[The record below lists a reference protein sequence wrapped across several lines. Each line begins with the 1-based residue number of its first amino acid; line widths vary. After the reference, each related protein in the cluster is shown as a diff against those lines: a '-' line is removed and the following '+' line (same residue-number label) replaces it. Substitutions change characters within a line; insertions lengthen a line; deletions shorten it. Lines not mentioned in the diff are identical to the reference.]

1 MAKAKKKEVVSL
13 EEKLE
18 QALVPVNEQPY
29 EVPENWCWVRFDSLS
44 KDMADGPFGSN
55 LKTEHY
61 TENKEVRIIQLSNIG
76 EEGWREEN
84 TKYTTFEHVKT
95 IARSI
100 VEPGNIVI
108 AKMMPAG
115 RAIICPSSEKMYVL
129 SSDAVKMVP
138 HSKLDVK
145 YLVYC
150 INSQMFRNQVQE
162 NMQGITRART
172 SIKKLKQ
179 YVFPLPPLAEQQ
191 RIVKQIESL
200 FVKLDEAQCKLES
213 ALEES
218 EIRRTAILNEAFKG
232 ELTKGWREKHK
243 SCKNTVIE
251 AVKLYSNT
259 LSNKD
264 KKFIAEGQAELNP
277 IEMSGD
283 IVWYE
288 TKIGAIS
295 RVTNGST
302 PSRQCE
308 QYWNGDIP
316 WVSSGEVRNNIID
329 VTEERITQAGYDSS
343 SVKLLPKG
351 TVLIAMIGEG
361 KTRGQSAVLNIE
373 ATTNQNI
380 AAIVIEHGQINSKF
394 LWYWLQKEYKK
405 NREKGAGSGPQA
417 LNCQRVRELDMI
429 VPPIEEQ
436 DAIVEIIDELMQK
449 EMQVIETI
457 SEVIDKI
464 SLIKKSIFAK
474 AFRGEL
480 GTNNLDEESAVGLLK
495 TILEQEE

>member
-1 MAKAKKKEVVSL
+1 MAKPKNKKFTL
-13 EEKLE
+13 TD
-18 QALVPVNEQPY
+18 ALIEGKAQPFK
-29 EVPENWCWVRFDSLS
+29 VPENWCWVRTKSVFDIVVGATPSTSHKEYYNNGTIVWLPS
-44 KDMADGPFGSN
+44 GCCQDCVVEKD
-55 LKTEHY
+55 
-61 TENKEVRIIQLSNIG
+61 LSNYKMIT
-76 EEGWREEN
+76 EEGYN
-84 TKYTTFEHVKT
+84 SCSTKLMPPGTVMIALTGATAGKVGYLPFE
-95 IARSI
+95 ACGNQSI
-100 VEPGNIVI
+100 VGLLPNQIIYPKFMFYQLMARRKEILNDCVGSAQPHISKEYVSN
-108 AKMMPAG
+108 MPLA
-115 RAIICPSSEKMYVL
+115 
-129 SSDAVKMVP
+129 
-138 HSKLDVK
+138 
-145 YLVYC
+145 
-150 INSQMFRNQVQE
+150 
-162 NMQGITRART
+162 
-172 SIKKLKQ
+172 
-179 YVFPLPPLAEQQ
+179 LPTMAEQQ
-191 RIVKQIESL
+191 RITERIESM
-200 FVKLDEAQCKLES
+200 FVKLDEAKSQLET
-213 ALEES
+213 ALEDTEV
-218 EIRRTAILNEAFKG
+218 RKTAILHSAFKG
-232 ELTKGWREKHK
+232 QLTKAWREEHRA
-243 SCKNTVIE
+243 CENTVLE
-251 AVKLYSNT
+251 AVRVYSNS

-264 KKFIAEGQAELNP
+264 KKFIAEGQTEINP

-329 VTEERITQAGYDSS
+329 VTEECITQEGYDSS

-457 SEVIDKI
+457 NEAIDKI
-464 SLIKKSIFAK
+464 SLIKKSILAK
-474 AFRGEL
+474 AFRGEF
-480 GTNNLDEESAVGLLK
+480 GTNNPDEESAVELLK
-495 TILEQEE
+495 QILAEEL

>member
-1 MAKAKKKEVVSL
+1 MAKEKKKEALSL
-13 EEKLE
+13 EEKL
-18 QALVPVNEQPY
+18 QQMLVPTDEQPY
-29 EVPENWCWVRFDSLS
+29 EVPENWCWTKVGSVCVFENGYAFKADKFSEEGTIPVIRISNIQQNEVDLDSCVYTTETEVDSRFLVKYGDLLIAMSGATTG
-44 KDMADGPFGSN
+44 KNGVF
-55 LKTEHY
+55 
-61 TENKEVRIIQLSNIG
+61 LSNVPAFVNQ
-76 EEGWREEN
+76 R
-84 TKYTTFEHVKT
+84 V
-95 IARSI
+95 
-100 VEPGNIVI
+100 GNIKVRNEKI
-108 AKMMPAG
+108 LLPAYRNYYIMAMEEEILRGAYGGAQPNISSNKICNMNMPLAP
-115 RAIICPSSEKMYVL
+115 I
-129 SSDAVKMVP
+129 
-138 HSKLDVK
+138 
-145 YLVYC
+145 
-150 INSQMFRNQVQE
+150 
-162 NMQGITRART
+162 
-172 SIKKLKQ
+172 
-179 YVFPLPPLAEQQ
+179 AEQQ
-191 RIVKQIESL
+191 RITERVESM
-200 FVKLDEAQCKLES
+200 FVKLDEAKSQLEV
-213 ALEES
+213 ALEET
-218 EIRRTAILNEAFKG
+218 EVRKTAILHNAFKG
-232 ELTKGWREKHK
+232 ELTKSWREEHK
-243 SCKNTVIE
+243 SYKNTVIE
-251 AVKLYSNT
+251 AVRLYSDT

-277 IEMSGD
+277 IEMSGN

-302 PSRQCE
+302 PSRQCK

-329 VTEERITQAGYDSS
+329 ITEERITQEGYDSS

-373 ATTNQNI
+373 ATINQNI

-436 DAIVEIIDELMQK
+436 DAIVEIIDGLMQK

-457 SEVIDKI
+457 NETIDKI
-464 SLIKKSIFAK
+464 LLIKKSVLAK

-480 GTNNLDEESAVGLLK
+480 GTNNLDEESAVELLK
-495 TILEQEE
+495 RVLK

>member
-1 MAKAKKKEVVSL
+1 MDGAKKKEAMSL
-13 EEKLE
+13 EEKIKE
-18 QALVPVNEQPY
+18 TIVPAEESPY
-29 EVPENWCWVRFDSLS
+29 EVPSNWCWI
-44 KDMADGPFGSN
+44 KN
-55 LKTEHY
+55 
-61 TENKEVRIIQLSNIG
+61 
-76 EEGWREEN
+76 
-84 TKYTTFEHVKT
+84 
-95 IARSI
+95 
-100 VEPGNIVI
+100 NIVC
-108 AKMMPAG
+108 KLG
-115 RAIICPSSEKMYVL
+115 DGLKSEGEMLPYL
-129 SSDAVKMVP
+129 E
-138 HSKLDVK
+138 VK
-145 YLVYC
+145 YLRGVKEAE
-150 INSQMFRNQVQE
+150 ILTKGKLIDAGTKVILVDGENSGEVFDICEKGYIGSTFRTLVITN
-162 NMQGITRART
+162 GICDKYLLYFIH
-172 SIKKLKQ
+172 SKKDLLRNNKKGSAIPHLNKK
-179 YVFPLPPLAEQQ
+179 VFFDLDFPLPPKEEQN
-191 RIVKQIESL
+191 RIVKQIESM
-200 FVKLDEAQCKLES
+200 FMRLDEAQSKLELT
-213 ALEES
+213 LEES
-218 EIRRTAILNEAFKG
+218 ETRKTAILYEAFKG
-232 ELTKGWREKHK
+232 ELTKGWRERHK

-251 AVKLYSNT
+251 AVRLYSNT

-264 KKFIAEGQAELNP
+264 KKLIAEGQAVQNP
-277 IEMSGD
+277 IEMSGG

-329 VTEERITQAGYDSS
+329 VTEEQITREGYDSS

-380 AAIVIEHGQINSKF
+380 AAIIIEHGQINSKF

-436 DAIVEIIDELMQK
+436 GAIVEIIDELMQK

-457 SEVIDKI
+457 NEVIDKI
-464 SLIKKSIFAK
+464 SFIKKSILAK
-474 AFRGEL
+474 AFHGEL
-480 GTNNLDEESAVGLLK
+480 GTNNPNEESAVELLK
-495 TILEQEE
+495 SILAEAE

>member
-1 MAKAKKKEVVSL
+1 MAKAKKKEVLSL
-13 EEKLE
+13 EEQLE
-18 QALVPVNEQPY
+18 QTLVPVNEQPY

-162 NMQGITRART
+162 NTQGITRART

-200 FVKLDEAQCKLES
+200 FARLDEAKEKLED
-213 ALEES
+213 AIGGIEL
-218 EIRRTAILNEAFKG
+218 RKAAILHKAFG
-232 ELTKGWREKHK
+232 GQLTMEWRNMNGIELSSWEHK
-243 SCKNTVIE
+243 LFRNILDVRDGTHDSPQYYDEGYPLITSKNLKNGIITD
-251 AVKLYSNT
+251 
-259 LSNKD
+259 KD
-264 KKFIAEGQAELNP
+264 IKYISKEDYEQINLR
-277 IEMSGD
+277 SKVDVGD
-283 IVWYE
+283 
-288 TKIGAIS
+288 
-295 RVTNGST
+295 
-302 PSRQCE
+302 
-308 QYWNGDIP
+308 
-316 WVSSGEVRNNIID
+316 
-329 VTEERITQAGYDSS
+329 
-343 SVKLLPKG
+343 
-351 TVLIAMIGEG
+351 VLFAMIGTIGNPVVVVEEPNYAI
-361 KTRGQSAVLNIE
+361 KNMALFKNI
-373 ATTNQNI
+373 
-380 AAIVIEHGQINSKF
+380 GQINPFFLKYYLDSKTV
-394 LWYWLQKEYKK
+394 KDK
-405 NREKGAGSGPQA
+405 
-417 LNCQRVRELDMI
+417 
-429 VPPIEEQ
+429 
-436 DAIVEIIDELMQK
+436 MQK
-449 EMQVIETI
+449 EAKGSTQKFVALGYLRDFPISVPSVDEQAEIVRILDVMLGKENDVEVMLQNTMEQIE
-457 SEVIDKI
+457 
-464 SLIKKSIFAK
+464 LMKKSVLAK

-480 GTNNLDEESAVGLLK
+480 GTNNPEEESATELLK
-495 TILEQEE
+495 SILVQE